1 MKKRLLTALLIAT
14 FAISSFT
21 GCAKKNIA
29 NSTADILSG
38 SPFVEIPGEE
48 NLVYHS
54 KSSSV
59 YVVYFYRSFIGNVE
73 TCSISAPYIQNGHF
87 CEYRDGEIVE
97 VIE

>member
-14 FAISSFT
+14 FTISSFT
-21 GCAKKNIA
+21 GCSKKNIA
-29 NSTADILSG
+29 GSTSDILSG

-54 KSSSV
+54 KSSSI
-59 YVVYFYRSFIGNVE
+59 YVAYFYRGNIEGGE
-73 TCSISAPYIQNGHF
+73 TYSICAPYIQNGHF
-87 CEYRDGEIVE
+87 CEYRDGKIVE